1 MLDECESMSNSL
13 GAKQDGIVQFRV
25 LATVGLARVQV
36 DLEFVTELHLNGQ
49 HLLQK
54 VVDRLV
60 VVFFVHHVEATD
72 HVGHF
77 VSLDDSIELRLNVAI
92 AEHLETADDQSHPE
106 QWETLLDFLLTVLE
120 DLDFLLKRNDV
131 AIVIKDAA
139 EDVSVLDDSAHFTDK
154 VTRDSVQDAL
164 EERLVVVQLER
175 NGKLML
181 EVLPDCMVLFDV
193 RGWSESHLASE
204 ELVKFS
210 SILPI
215 LAQSVHLDVAL
226 HVATFLRDVERV
238 LTLRVVDTVFVG
250 QVDKVV

>member
-1 MLDECESMSNSL
+1 M
-13 GAKQDGIVQFRV
+13 
-25 LATVGLARVQV
+25 
-36 DLEFVTELHLNGQ
+36 
-49 HLLQK
+49 
-54 VVDRLV
+54 
-60 VVFFVHHVEATD
+60 
-72 HVGHF
+72 
-77 VSLDDSIELRLNVAI
+77 AI
-92 AEHLETADDQSHPE
+92 TEHLESANDQSHPKE
-106 QWETLLDFLLTVLE
+106 WESLLDLLLTVLE